1 MMRARACHS
10 HSNLLETEWCFR
22 LQRSKTESRFRH
34 PGSVVMPPG
43 SGRDVGVG
51 QLDVLHG
58 PGVRQL
64 VLQRPVVTLEHRDE
78 QREGEKRVRAELE
91 ERHVVVLADG
101 QAFSGG
107 EGQPGGP
114 LRRMAVEQGVGHLPF
129 PPVQGPARVL
139 AVPLDELGIAVHREQ
154 ELVQQV
160 LTHSVSRSMTGRLKA
175 PPSLVARSSLLSPG
189 AAAPRHRAH
198 ERAPSGYQVKYA
210 SMVWNRSRV
219 ST

>member
-101 QAFSGG
+101 QAFGGG

-129 PPVQGPARVL
+129 PPVQRPARVL

-160 LTHSVSRSMTGRLKA
+160 LTHLN
-175 PPSLVARSSLLSPG
+175 
-189 AAAPRHRAH
+189 
-198 ERAPSGYQVKYA
+198 APSGYQVKYA

-219 ST
+219 STRSEEHTSELQSRQYLVCRLLLE